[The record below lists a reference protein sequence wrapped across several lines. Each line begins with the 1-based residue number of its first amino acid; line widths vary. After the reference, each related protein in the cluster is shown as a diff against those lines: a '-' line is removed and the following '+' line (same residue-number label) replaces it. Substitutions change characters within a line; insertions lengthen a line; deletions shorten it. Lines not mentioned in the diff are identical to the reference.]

1 MESII
6 KKAGLHRSPF
16 LFYSVA
22 SLSSIFKS
30 VSVLYFYFFSRK
42 HSVVQFGTT
51 EYGTV
56 VCVCDCVCKRDRQ
69 GGSVGDL
76 AGQGRGRGQ
85 IGETKVTLTARV
97 CLCSCVH
104 ARSSSPVQLMM

>member
-1 MESII
+1 M
-6 KKAGLHRSPF
+6 
-16 LFYSVA
+16 
-22 SLSSIFKS
+22 
-30 VSVLYFYFFSRK
+30 
-42 HSVVQFGTT
+42 VQFGTT

-97 CLCSCVH
+97 CVFVFLCPRPLVQ
-104 ARSSSPVQLMM
+104 PVQLMM